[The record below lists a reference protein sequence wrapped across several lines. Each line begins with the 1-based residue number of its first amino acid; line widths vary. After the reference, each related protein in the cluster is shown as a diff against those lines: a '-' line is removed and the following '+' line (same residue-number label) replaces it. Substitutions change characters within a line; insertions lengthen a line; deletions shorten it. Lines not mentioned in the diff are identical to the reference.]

1 MKKEKSNNYKIRL
14 GMFIIVGLLLFF
26 TAIFLIGRQQ
36 NLFDP
41 TFRLLSDFKNVSGLQ
56 VGNTVRFSGIN
67 VGTVENISIVNDTT
81 VRVEM
86 FVKKDVQKFVRTD
99 SRISIGSEGVIGD
112 RVLTIS
118 AGSPSAKTVA
128 DGQKLASNEPTE
140 TDAIIESLAVT
151 ADNAAVASGEISEM
165 LTNINSGNGTLGRLI
180 RDTIMAKN
188 IDKTIVNLRTSSKK
202 LDQNMEAA
210 KHNFL
215 LRGYFKKQAKKKK
228 EQEEAKKEAAE
239 EAAEK
244 AKEEQEKKAKEKK

>member
-151 ADNAAVASGEISEM
+151 ADNAAVASGELSEM